1 MGIAT
6 DQRPPKKDLSEV
18 EKLIRLHLRKGATSK
33 ELTWVLLGG
42 KSFMPKPPTSNLDFW
57 TAGIQGIR
65 RDAINRLAE
74 VLEVPMTEMAALL
87 HISYK
92 TLTRKQNNEL
102 LDNLLSSLCIEIT
115 ETIANGL
122 LVFEDRERLNRWLRK
137 ENRALQQQRPIDLLR
152 NPTGIRMI
160 NAVLHRIEEGIH
172 T

>member
-1 MGIAT
+1 MEIST
-6 DQRPPKKDLSEV
+6 DKRPLKKDLTEI
-18 EKLIRLHLRKGATSK
+18 EKLIRLQIRKGTTSK
-33 ELTWVLLGG
+33 KLTWILLGG
-42 KSFMPKPPTSNLDFW
+42 STFMPKPPTSNLDFW
-57 TAGIQGIR
+57 KAGIQGIR

-74 VLEVPMTEMAALL
+74 VLDLPMTEMAALL

-122 LVFEDRERLNRWLRK
+122 LVFEDRERFNRWLRK

-152 NPTGIRMI
+152 NPTGIRLI
-160 NAVLHRIEEGIH
+160 NAVLHRIEEGIYS
-172 T
+172 